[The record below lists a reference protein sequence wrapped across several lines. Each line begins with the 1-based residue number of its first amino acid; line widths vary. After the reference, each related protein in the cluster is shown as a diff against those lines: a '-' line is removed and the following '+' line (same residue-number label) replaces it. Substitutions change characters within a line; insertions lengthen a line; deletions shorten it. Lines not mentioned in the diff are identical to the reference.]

1 MGIIVGINRGFIS
14 RQQGLERLHKITD
27 FLLTKADRF
36 HGVFPHWLNG
46 VTGKTIPFSQK
57 DNGGDIVET
66 SYLIAGLLAA
76 SEYFDHS
83 DTSENQLRQKI
94 KEIWETVEW
103 NWHTKGTEKVLYW
116 HWSPNYGWQQN
127 HQLKGWNEAL
137 ITYVLAA
144 ASPTYSIDKDVYQ
157 KGWASSGGM
166 KNGNTY
172 YGYPL
177 TLGPEK
183 GGPLFFAHYSF
194 LGLNPLYLKDEYA
207 EYHTQVINHTLINYE
222 YCKAN
227 PGNHTAYGP
236 DCWGLTASD
245 NKFGYS
251 AHSPTNDQGVISPT
265 AALSSIPYTF
275 EESMAAMRFFY
286 YKLGDR
292 LFGQY
297 GFKDAFDLDRNW
309 FADSYLAIDQGPILV
324 MIENQRSGLVWN
336 MLMNNQDIRSGLE
349 KLGFT
354 F

>member
-1 MGIIVGINRGFIS
+1 M
-14 RQQGLERLHKITD
+14 
-27 FLLTKADRF
+27 
-36 HGVFPHWLNG
+36 
-46 VTGKTIPFSQK
+46 
-57 DNGGDIVET
+57 ET

-103 NWHTKGTEKVLYW
+103 NWHTKGAEKVLYW

-157 KGWASSGGM
+157 KGWASGGGM

-336 MLMNNQDIRSGLE
+336 MLMKNQDIRSGLE